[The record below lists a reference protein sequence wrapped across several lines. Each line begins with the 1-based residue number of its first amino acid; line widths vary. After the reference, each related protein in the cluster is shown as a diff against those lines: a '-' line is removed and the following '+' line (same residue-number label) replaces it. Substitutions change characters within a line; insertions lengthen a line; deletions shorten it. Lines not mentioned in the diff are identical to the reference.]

1 MKKIET
7 GSPDTICKT
16 DLSVR
21 SRRLQRSS
29 ATSTTNSISSCPK
42 LVSRMAPLWLC
53 LTFVTLGIVQSADAQ
68 VSMAERRQ
76 LELALRSLYE
86 PSAMDEASIRGLADE
101 LGIEDD
107 EAVSTAI
114 ASYQQAW
121 EPLLQGPIKVIRE
134 RWGACFSIDPQTG
147 RIKTSFTPELTT
159 LLNARGEA
167 FRAADAADEA
177 VFDRLRI
184 AKRGETIKGDQS
196 VATVRQ
202 RRKRRRTLLGFP
214 DRLPGTSIEA
224 ADLFT
229 SVAANPELL
238 DAVLPTLDEWE
249 IAVDRALA
257 NRWSRLEAI
266 ERMRA
271 ELEVELGPGW
281 QRLMRGAERARLEAE
296 FKALDDAMVATEI
309 PRRRINAEMVA
320 SLARRLPPLVFLQII
335 RRHHELAHPAL
346 FVEDQRLDRLIFEV
360 LESSDLDE
368 RSKKDVESLLAAT
381 AERLNRLGVD
391 AARQADLTLQSQFQ
405 HVGDTIPFSNL
416 ADGPSINDDIDA
428 VQDEIDLLDLVLKRR
443 KEFDQ
448 LVRPL
453 AGLGEQIDLRVRN
466 HRAATAA
473 LNRRDEWSRARL
485 RETLED
491 LQLIRER
498 PLWID
503 PEDRDDSSLDL
514 P

>member
-1 MKKIET
+1 
-7 GSPDTICKT
+7 
-16 DLSVR
+16 
-21 SRRLQRSS
+21 
-29 ATSTTNSISSCPK
+29 
-42 LVSRMAPLWLC
+42 MALLWLC
-53 LTFVTLGIVQSADAQ
+53 VTFVTLGVVPFADAQ
-68 VSMAERRQ
+68 VSRAERRQ

-86 PSAMDEASIRGLADE
+86 PSAMDEASSRGLADE
-101 LGIEDD
+101 LGIEDG

-114 ASYQQAW
+114 ESYQQAW
-121 EPLLQGPIKVIRE
+121 EPLLQGPIKIIRE
-134 RWGACFSIDPQTG
+134 RWAACFSIDPQTG
-147 RIKTSFTPELTT
+147 RIKTSFTPELIT
-159 LLNARGEA
+159 LLNARSEA

-184 AKRGETIKGDQS
+184 AKRGEAIKGDQS
-196 VATVRQ
+196 VATA
-202 RRKRRRTLLGFP
+202 RRRKKRRRELLSFP

-229 SVAANPELL
+229 SVAADPELL

-249 IAVDRALA
+249 IAVDTALA

-281 QRLMRGAERARLEAE
+281 RRLMRGEERARLEAE

-309 PRRRINAEMVA
+309 PRRRINAEVVA
-320 SLARRLPPLVFLQII
+320 SLAPRLPPLVFLQIV

-360 LESSDLDE
+360 LESSGLDD

-391 AARQADLTLQSQFQ
+391 AARQADLTLQSQYQ
-405 HVGDTIPFSNL
+405 HVGDTIPFSDL
-416 ADGPSINDDIDA
+416 ADGPNINDDIDA
-428 VQDEIDLLDLVLKRR
+428 LKDEINLLNLVLKRR

-473 LNRRDEWSRARL
+473 LDRRDEWSRERL
-485 RETLED
+485 QETLED
-491 LQLIRER
+491 LRLIRDQAPWVGPEIFENSS
-498 PLWID
+498 ID
-503 PEDRDDSSLDL
+503 VP
-514 P
+514 

>member
-1 MKKIET
+1 
-7 GSPDTICKT
+7 
-16 DLSVR
+16 
-21 SRRLQRSS
+21 
-29 ATSTTNSISSCPK
+29 
-42 LVSRMAPLWLC
+42 MALLWLC
-53 LTFVTLGIVQSADAQ
+53 VTFVTLGVVPFADAQ
-68 VSMAERRQ
+68 VSRAERRQ

-101 LGIEDD
+101 LGIEDG

-114 ASYQQAW
+114 ESYQQAW
-121 EPLLQGPIKVIRE
+121 EPLLQGPIKIIRE
-134 RWGACFSIDPQTG
+134 RWAACFSIDPQTG
-147 RIKTSFTPELTT
+147 RIKTIFTPELIT
-159 LLNARGEA
+159 LLNARSEA

-184 AKRGETIKGDQS
+184 AKRGEAIKGDQS
-196 VATVRQ
+196 VATA
-202 RRKRRRTLLGFP
+202 RRRKKRRRELLSFP

-229 SVAANPELL
+229 SVAADPELL

-249 IAVDRALA
+249 IAVDTALA

-281 QRLMRGAERARLEAE
+281 RRLMRGEERARLEAE

-309 PRRRINAEMVA
+309 PRRRINAEVVA
-320 SLARRLPPLVFLQII
+320 SLAPRLPPLVFLQIV

-360 LESSDLDE
+360 LESSGLDD

-391 AARQADLTLQSQFQ
+391 AARQADLTLQSQYQ
-405 HVGDTIPFSNL
+405 HVGDTIPFSDL
-416 ADGPSINDDIDA
+416 ADGPNINDDIDA
-428 VQDEIDLLDLVLKRR
+428 LKDEINLLNLVLKRR

-473 LNRRDEWSRARL
+473 LDRRDEWSRERL
-485 RETLED
+485 QETLED
-491 LQLIRER
+491 LRLIRDQAPWVGPEIFENSS
-498 PLWID
+498 ID
-503 PEDRDDSSLDL
+503 VP
-514 P
+514 

>member
-1 MKKIET
+1 
-7 GSPDTICKT
+7 
-16 DLSVR
+16 
-21 SRRLQRSS
+21 
-29 ATSTTNSISSCPK
+29 
-42 LVSRMAPLWLC
+42 
-53 LTFVTLGIVQSADAQ
+53 
-68 VSMAERRQ
+68 
-76 LELALRSLYE
+76 
-86 PSAMDEASIRGLADE
+86 
-101 LGIEDD
+101 
-107 EAVSTAI
+107 
-114 ASYQQAW
+114 
-121 EPLLQGPIKVIRE
+121 
-134 RWGACFSIDPQTG
+134 
-147 RIKTSFTPELTT
+147 
-159 LLNARGEA
+159 
-167 FRAADAADEA
+167 
-177 VFDRLRI
+177 
-184 AKRGETIKGDQS
+184 
-196 VATVRQ
+196 
-202 RRKRRRTLLGFP
+202 
-214 DRLPGTSIEA
+214 
-224 ADLFT
+224 
-229 SVAANPELL
+229 
-238 DAVLPTLDEWE
+238 
-249 IAVDRALA
+249 
-257 NRWSRLEAI
+257 
-266 ERMRA
+266 
-271 ELEVELGPGW
+271 
-281 QRLMRGAERARLEAE
+281 MRGAERARLEAE

>member
-1 MKKIET
+1 
-7 GSPDTICKT
+7 
-16 DLSVR
+16 
-21 SRRLQRSS
+21 
-29 ATSTTNSISSCPK
+29 
-42 LVSRMAPLWLC
+42 MALLWLC
-53 LTFVTLGIVQSADAQ
+53 VTFVTLGVVPFADAQ
-68 VSMAERRQ
+68 VSRAERRQ

-101 LGIEDD
+101 LGIEDG

-114 ASYQQAW
+114 ESYQQAW
-121 EPLLQGPIKVIRE
+121 EPLLQGPIKIIRE
-134 RWGACFSIDPQTG
+134 RWAACFSIDPQTG
-147 RIKTSFTPELTT
+147 RIKTSFTPELIT
-159 LLNARGEA
+159 LLNARSEA

-184 AKRGETIKGDQS
+184 AKRGEAIKGDQS
-196 VATVRQ
+196 VATA
-202 RRKRRRTLLGFP
+202 RRRKKRRRELLSFP

-229 SVAANPELL
+229 SVAADPELL

-249 IAVDRALA
+249 IAVDTALA

-281 QRLMRGAERARLEAE
+281 RRLMRGEERARLEAE

-309 PRRRINAEMVA
+309 PRRRINAEVVA
-320 SLARRLPPLVFLQII
+320 SLAPRLPPLVFLQIV

-360 LESSDLDE
+360 LESSGLDD

-391 AARQADLTLQSQFQ
+391 AARQADLTLQSQYQ
-405 HVGDTIPFSNL
+405 HVGDTIPFSDL
-416 ADGPSINDDIDA
+416 ADGPNINDDIDA
-428 VQDEIDLLDLVLKRR
+428 LKDEINLLNLVLKRR

-473 LNRRDEWSRARL
+473 LDRRDEWSRERL
-485 RETLED
+485 QETLED
-491 LQLIRER
+491 LRLIRDQAPWVGPEIFENSS
-498 PLWID
+498 ID
-503 PEDRDDSSLDL
+503 VP
-514 P
+514 